1 MTLVFSLIWRDVLCS
16 YPIYVKSVA
25 MQVSFKIQRQ
35 SPQGISSFQTY
46 TLEVELGTT
55 ILECLNR
62 IKWEQDGTLAFR
74 KNCRNTICGS
84 CAMRINGR
92 SALACKENVGSE
104 LARFG
109 SPDAPEITI
118 APLGNLPVIKDLVV
132 DMQSFWDT
140 LAVVD
145 PYVSSSA
152 RQVAAQS
159 SAMANDREF
168 LQSPAERA
176 KLDQVGNCILCGA
189 CYSECNAREV
199 NPKFV
204 GPHAL
209 AKAYRLVAD
218 NRDDRTEERLE
229 LYNQGS
235 QGVWGCTRCYFC
247 NTVCPMDVAP
257 MDQIGKIKGEILAR
271 NDAQASRP
279 IRHRKLLVELVKQ
292 GGWVD
297 ERRFG
302 VTVVGN
308 SWRDWRGLAS
318 LGPLG
323 LRMLVRG
330 KFPFSFEASE
340 GTATVRSLIE
350 AVEAWLATEAP
361 PASAPTPADSD

>member
-1 MTLVFSLIWRDVLCS
+1 
-16 YPIYVKSVA
+16 

-35 SPQGISSFQTY
+35 SSQDLPSFQTY
-46 TLEVELGTT
+46 ILEVESGTT

-104 LARFG
+104 LARFS

-118 APLGNLPVIKDLVV
+118 SPLGNLPVVKDLVV
-132 DMQSFWDT
+132 NMQSFWDT

-152 RQVAAQS
+152 RQVAVPP
-159 SAMANDREF
+159 SAPDNDHEF

-218 NRDDRTEERLE
+218 NRDDRTEERLD

-235 QGVWGCTRCYFC
+235 QGVWGCTRCYYC

-271 NDAQASRP
+271 KDAQASRP

-302 VTVVGN
+302 ITVVGN
-308 SWRDWRGLAS
+308 SFRDWRGLAS

-340 GTATVRSLIE
+340 GTETVRSLIE
-350 AVEAWLATEAP
+350 AVEAWLATEASP
-361 PASAPTPADSD
+361 EPTTAATAADLD